1 MSVDFGKVAVL
12 FGGTSAEREV
22 SLASGNAVFAAL
34 KMQGI
39 DAELIDPKYYDVTQL
54 KKDGF
59 DCAFIALHGR
69 GGEDGTIQGLLT
81 YLGIPYTGSD
91 VLSSAIGM
99 DKSKTKQIWQSAGL
113 PIPKSHVVHKQTYNA
128 SGARQLLVDLS
139 GAVMVK
145 PVHEGSS
152 LGMAKATNVEELLDA
167 LDCAFEFDNEVLIE
181 EWIAGEEYT
190 VPILNDLALPAIKV
204 KSTDEFYDYKAK
216 YISKDTQYICP
227 CGLDDDALS
236 ILEKLV
242 EKAFSTLGCKSWGR
256 VDLMRDEY
264 NNWYLLEVNTV
275 PGLTDTS
282 LVPKAAIQVG
292 ISFEKLIFKI
302 LLQVVDLN
310 SSK

>member
-1 MSVDFGKVAVL
+1 LVLADLRFAKFVL
-12 FGGTSAEREV
+12 FSIYPCQSQ
-22 SLASGNAVFAAL
+22 SLKRHCLYRV
-34 KMQGI
+34 
-39 DAELIDPKYYDVTQL
+39 
-54 KKDGF
+54 
-59 DCAFIALHGR
+59 C
-69 GGEDGTIQGLLT
+69 
-81 YLGIPYTGSD
+81 
-91 VLSSAIGM
+91 
-99 DKSKTKQIWQSAGL
+99 
-113 PIPKSHVVHKQTYNA
+113 
-128 SGARQLLVDLS
+128 
-139 GAVMVK
+139 
-145 PVHEGSS
+145 
-152 LGMAKATNVEELLDA
+152 
-167 LDCAFEFDNEVLIE
+167 
-181 EWIAGEEYT
+181 
-190 VPILNDLALPAIKV
+190 LNR
-204 KSTDEFYDYKAK
+204 STAPEFYDYKAK

>member
-34 KMQGI
+34 KKRGTN
-39 DAELIDPKYYDVTQL
+39 AVLIDPKYYDVTQL
-54 KKDGF
+54 KRDGF

-69 GGEDGTIQGLLT
+69 GGEDGTIQGLLS

-99 DKSKTKQIWQSAGL
+99 DKSKTKQIWQSVGL
-113 PIPKSHVVHKQTYNA
+113 PIAKSQVVDKKTFK
-128 SGARQLLVDLS
+128 SFDPRQLLDDLS
-139 GAVMVK
+139 GVVIVK

-152 LGMAKATNVEELLDA
+152 LGIAKVTNVEELIRA
-167 LDCAFEFDNEVLIE
+167 LDCAFELDNEVLVE
-181 EWIAGEEYT
+181 EWITGEEYT
-190 VPILNDLALPAIKV
+190 VPILNSLALPAIKV
-204 KSTDEFYDYKAK
+204 KCADGFYDYKAK

-227 CGLDDDALS
+227 CGLDDSEL
-236 ILEKLV
+236 LTLKKLV
-242 EKAFSTLGCKSWGR
+242 EKAFSALGCQHWGR

-275 PGLTDTS
+275 PGLTITS
-282 LVPKAAIQVG
+282 LVPKSAKQVG
-292 ISFEKLIFKI
+292 LSFEELIFKI

-310 SSK
+310 S

>member
-34 KMQGI
+34 KKRGTN
-39 DAELIDPKYYDVTQL
+39 AVLIDPKYYDVTQL
-54 KKDGF
+54 KRDGF

-69 GGEDGTIQGLLT
+69 GGEDGTIQGLLS
-81 YLGIPYTGSD
+81 YLEIPYTGSD

-99 DKSKTKQIWQSAGL
+99 DKSKTKQIWQSVGL
-113 PIPKSHVVHKQTYNA
+113 PIAKSQVVDKKTFK
-128 SGARQLLVDLS
+128 SSDPRQLLDDLS
-139 GAVMVK
+139 GVVIVK

-152 LGMAKATNVEELLDA
+152 LGIAKVTNVEELIRA
-167 LDCAFEFDNEVLIE
+167 LDCAFELDNEVLVE
-181 EWIAGEEYT
+181 EWITGEEYT
-190 VPILNDLALPAIKV
+190 VPILNSLALPAIKV
-204 KSTDEFYDYKAK
+204 KCADGFYDYKAK

-227 CGLDDDALS
+227 CGLDDSEL
-236 ILEKLV
+236 LTLKKLV
-242 EKAFSTLGCKSWGR
+242 EKAFSALGCQHWGR

-275 PGLTDTS
+275 PGLTITS
-282 LVPKAAIQVG
+282 LVPKSAKQVG
-292 ISFEKLIFKI
+292 LSFEELIFKI

-310 SSK
+310 S